1 MNVMQIY
8 KVIVSNKASSDLDD
22 IAKYIASIYRPD
34 SGHKFVNKILGQL
47 ASLSYTAGIY
57 KHSNYTIAKQ
67 IHPNA
72 KTLSIVNHRWTVIFH
87 TFDNFAIID
96 RIMPSKMMIE

>member
-8 KVIVSNKASSDLDD
+8 KVIVSNKASSDLGD
-22 IAKYIASIYRPD
+22 IAKYIANIYRPD
-34 SGHKFVNKILGQL
+34 SGHI

-57 KHSNYTIAKQ
+57 KHSNYITAKQ

-87 TFDNFAIID
+87 TYDNFAIID
-96 RIMPSKMMIE
+96 RIMPSKMIKE

>member
-1 MNVMQIY
+1 MIAMQTY
-8 KVIVSNKASSDLDD
+8 KVIVSNNASSDLDE
-22 IAKYIASIYRPD
+22 IAQYVASIYRLE

-57 KHSNYTIAKQ
+57 KHSNNATAKQ

-87 TFDNFAIID
+87 TNYNYAIID
-96 RIMPSKMMIE
+96 RIMPSKMMK